1 MFQEGDRLTELMVQK
16 ERLELEREQLVE
28 EGSNDEVRL
37 LEIDQELNDVVIES
51 DSISQTLDT
60 LDEHYNYVTEKI
72 NQLNEQI
79 N

>member
-1 MFQEGDRLTELMVQK
+1 M
-16 ERLELEREQLVE
+16 E